1 MKNKEHNYDVFQ
13 QFVEEMVNTDTI
25 VTNTGVFEY
34 KGNQYILIAEIKKI
48 NSKNSANAKT
58 NKGYEVNQ
66 K

>member
-34 KGNQYILIAEIKKI
+34 KGKQYILIAEIKEI
-48 NSKNSANAKT
+48 NS
-58 NKGYEVNQ
+58 
-66 K
+66 